1 MRAPTLATFIVV
13 TLAMAGISEFLAQR
27 SEREGG
33 LALSDCSECLSGLST
48 FGYLYAPTIV
58 SVLYGLVWTWIDLD
72 IRRIQPWLE
81 LSRPEGATAD
91 SSLFLNY
98 PFSFL
103 AFVPFSA
110 GKRR

>member
-1 MRAPTLATFIVV
+1 MRAPVLVAFIAVTFV
-13 TLAMAGISEFLAQR
+13 MAGISELLAQK
-27 SEREGG
+27 SQKEGG
-33 LALSDCSECLSGLST
+33 LALSECPECLSDIAT

-81 LSRPEGATAD
+81 LSRLEGATAD
-91 SSLFLNY
+91 SSLLLDY
-98 PFSFL
+98 PASFL